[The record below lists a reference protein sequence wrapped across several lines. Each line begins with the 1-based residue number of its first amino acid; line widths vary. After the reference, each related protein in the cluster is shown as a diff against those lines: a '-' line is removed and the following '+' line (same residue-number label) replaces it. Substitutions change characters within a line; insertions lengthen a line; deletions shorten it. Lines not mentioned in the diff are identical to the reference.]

1 MAHSEGL
8 KLTRVRFPFL
18 FWKKGS
24 QNRKLHKIIEEGSV
38 ERSKCSKDRQPGPLL
53 ILSKLKFA

>member
-38 ERSKCSKDRQPGPLL
+38 ESES
-53 ILSKLKFA
+53 LSSYSIETEICVKKEERW